1 MQIAILG
8 AGRVGSALGR
18 LWHAAGHD
26 VTFAARHAARPQ
38 ALAADLGQRAHAAS
52 AADAVAGAEAVLV
65 AVPGPAVTDVLQ
77 AAGPLDGRVLIDA
90 ANSFGQQQVTLR
102 SLAGAFPGARWVRA
116 FNSLSASI
124 MADDNHRKPPWV
136 MFLSGNEEGKP
147 VVAQLIRDAG
157 FDPVDLGGIDDSR
170 LQDPGGPLSLTIL
183 THDEATVLV
192 ARVKSGDT
200 AAADQSA
207 LRTRARELAAP
218 FEKLRDHAPD
228 DPAFFLEHLS
238 RSVFE
243 AGISWRVV
251 EAKWDGIREAFHGFD
266 PAQVAAMPPAE
277 ITAVQNDS
285 RVIRNKAKIRATV
298 QNAREVLAILDEY
311 ASIRGY
317 LASFP
322 DAAAAAADLRRRFK
336 FLGDTG
342 VWRLLTSASRDMGP
356 RTRADPRR
364 PEAAFLPILS
374 WQVSSAFRP
383 VAGPG
388 GELAVTLSAVRVLSN
403 SGYWTGTAAS
413 DRLLPSGSRTST
425 WRTPLP

>member
-342 VWRLLTSASRDMGP
+342 VWRLLTSASRDMG
-356 RTRADPRR
+356 
-364 PEAAFLPILS
+364 
-374 WQVSSAFRP
+374 
-383 VAGPG
+383 
-388 GELAVTLSAVRVLSN
+388 
-403 SGYWTGTAAS
+403 
-413 DRLLPSGSRTST
+413 
-425 WRTPLP
+425 